1 MCLQGEQRNL
11 LQRGVNADRRK
22 VAVFQ
27 QLRQLDGSLHFG
39 YENNHLSKVI
49 WHIDYKNKK
58 IILKKSAVDSTN
70 LVEVQEI

>member
-1 MCLQGEQRNL
+1 MCLKGEQRNL

-49 WHIDYKNKK
+49 WHIDYSK
-58 IILKKSAVDSTN
+58 IIKKKFCCR
-70 LVEVQEI
+70 LY

>member
-1 MCLQGEQRNL
+1 
-11 LQRGVNADRRK
+11 VNADRRE

-49 WHIDYKNKK
+49 WHIDYKKK
-58 IILKKSAVDSTN
+58 T
-70 LVEVQEI
+70 